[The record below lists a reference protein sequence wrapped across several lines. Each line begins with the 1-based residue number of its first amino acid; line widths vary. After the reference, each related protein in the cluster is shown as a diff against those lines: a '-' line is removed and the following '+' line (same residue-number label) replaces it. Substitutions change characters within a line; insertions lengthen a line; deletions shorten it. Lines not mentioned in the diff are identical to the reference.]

1 MLRVYFKVVRELTK
15 LPHIPSQLTYSRLSE
30 ISPSRYTSIAKG
42 CSYSFLMQQAL
53 LSLGAPS
60 RLMPPLSYKNY
71 IGTIIHKVFELVN
84 KGVLTPSRS
93 ELKEFWKS
101 EIACQEQRIATDF
114 PTLTNLSI
122 ADYNAMFETIRVAE
136 RMRPFTSSES
146 GASATI
152 IHPNEHKVK
161 ISGLLKG
168 SIDRVDALSDG
179 SYRIVDYK
187 TGKVFEEDGSIKEDY
202 VSQLNLYAYL
212 LEEQDKVRV
221 SKLTI
226 IDRNGT
232 DIPVPYFPELKSEA
246 FKKVKALLDTLN
258 ATIETG
264 QVDSLCAPSE
274 DNCRF
279 CAVAHLC
286 NKRHMTPESPY
297 KIIEGT
303 VTRVWNNDQLGIT
316 TSDYSV
322 TVAKLRPLEIE
333 EDEWASLLGK
343 EVVFVNLYQVIEN
356 ELYNRTDNT
365 VIYIKDRL

>member
-1 MLRVYFKVVRELTK
+1 
-15 LPHIPSQLTYSRLSE
+15 
-30 ISPSRYTSIAKG
+30 
-42 CSYSFLMQQAL
+42 MQQAL

-60 RLMPPLSYKNY
+60 RLMPPVSYKNY

-84 KGVLTPSRS
+84 KGVLSPSRS

-122 ADYNAMFETIRVAE
+122 ADYNAMFETIKVAE
-136 RMRPFTSSES
+136 RMRPFSSSES
-146 GASATI
+146 GVSSSI

-168 SIDRVDALSDG
+168 SIDRVDSLSDG

-221 SKLTI
+221 SELAIMDK
-226 IDRNGT
+226 NGT
-232 DIPVPYFPELKSEA
+232 YIPVPYFPELKSET
-246 FKKVKALLDTLN
+246 FEKVKALLDSIN
-258 ATIETG
+258 AAIDAG
-264 QVDSLCAPSE
+264 QLDVLCAPSE
-274 DNCRF
+274 NSCRF

-286 NKRHMTPESPY
+286 NRRDLATDTPY
-297 KIIEGT
+297 RIIEGT
-303 VTRVWNNDQLGIT
+303 VTKIWNDDQLGVSIGGH
-316 TSDYSV
+316 SI
-322 TVAKLRPLEIE
+322 TVAKLRTLSIE
-333 EDEWASLLGK
+333 EDEWLSLFGK
-343 EVVFVNLYQVIEN
+343 DVILVNLYQVIEN

-365 VIYIKDRL
+365 VIYIKDTL